1 MYDELD
7 KNYFLE
13 KINSLNPNTT
23 LYDLLYLASSNYNYL
38 TSIIKKNN
46 KDINEEISKLKSL
59 VYYPYINIINN
70 ILINDEKDIALIIM
84 DRYNLFGLDITKE
97 ELSEENL
104 GALIDS
110 VEIVLNSISM
120 NKLAIT
126 DSKIKFIENAST
138 ILGLE
143 QK

>member
-1 MYDELD
+1 
-7 KNYFLE
+7 
-13 KINSLNPNTT
+13 
-23 LYDLLYLASSNYNYL
+23 
-38 TSIIKKNN
+38 
-46 KDINEEISKLKSL
+46 
-59 VYYPYINIINN
+59 
-70 ILINDEKDIALIIM
+70 M